1 MKAEKK
7 GCQTMDDL
15 TFKEREF
22 VALGA
27 ALGSNC
33 TACVEY
39 HVGEARKAG
48 LTDSQIRA
56 ALDLADKVRKV
67 PAAKALNAAL
77 ALLGETAAAEN
88 KASGCES
95 NMASKTPG
103 CCN

>member
-1 MKAEKK
+1 
-7 GCQTMDDL
+7 MDEL

-33 TACVEY
+33 TPCVE
-39 HVGEARKAG
+39 HHIGEARKAG
-48 LTDSQIRA
+48 LTDSQISA
-56 ALDLADKVRKV
+56 AIQLADKVRKV

-77 ALLGETAAAEN
+77 ELLGKTAASEN
-88 KASGCES
+88 KGTGCEQM
-95 NMASKTPG
+95 MASKAPG